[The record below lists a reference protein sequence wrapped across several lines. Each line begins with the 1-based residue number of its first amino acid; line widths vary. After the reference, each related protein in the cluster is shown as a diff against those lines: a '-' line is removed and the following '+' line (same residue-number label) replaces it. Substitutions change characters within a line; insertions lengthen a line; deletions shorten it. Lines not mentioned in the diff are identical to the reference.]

1 MKTLISSS
9 ENFRCN
15 ASLRWMRQFVSLGVL
30 YKYLRKSY
38 FILALT
44 FLFLGSLYAQSYN
57 DSGPPCRQPYN
68 DSGNPVWDEAK
79 YVAEMEAYES
89 CLGDWYRARDAEILR
104 KEREKALAQSAQL
117 LAEHNAAIVAQTTDS
132 ASQLSSLR
140 EVIYERDPNTGEVT
154 AEITTPYW
162 EQQRLRKEYG
172 RDGNGNIISTAVK
185 NASGNSF
192 LYPSTGNA
200 LFTERITSTP
210 HLNTGE
216 SAAGIYPSSQ
226 INGAGHSQ
234 YFRYHNA
241 FGLPTQ
247 EVDANGLVTQTN
259 YDGFG
264 RKIQQIHPDGNQ
276 TRWRYDYCAG
286 QATSSGSAGVPAGVG
301 ACPSTAV
308 LRTIEMLTNST
319 GAAIGPAS
327 ASFVDAQGRNV
338 LSQVQQFASAG
349 NYRWSTV
356 RTDYDA
362 LGRVSTKS
370 EPYFDGDAVSLTSYT
385 YDDLGRVTRQ
395 SRTNPYAPGGVE
407 LHTTDYNGRIITAK
421 NPAGYTQTRE
431 TDEFGRTVRLTDA
444 QGNQQS
450 YLFDA
455 WGNLHKTKDALGN
468 ITTIFYDFAGN
479 KARMVDPD
487 MGVWAYEHDPL
498 GQLRSQT
505 NPKGQVTT
513 MAYDTMGRI
522 TNRSESDLV
531 SNWIYDT
538 SAGTSCA
545 TGRTSKGNLCETK
558 TDNGYRRS
566 NQYDALNRIIQSA
579 TTLATG
585 TAYIS
590 KIAYNADGRIARQT
604 WPTSLTADNV
614 YDSLGTLT
622 EMRLAP
628 SGQTLWKRGS
638 NNARGQFTQ
647 VTYGNGI
654 ATINAYEPNTGLLQT
669 SKAGPASS
677 PGNASTLDLR
687 YHYNALGH
695 LVVRH
700 DVTNAAHEIFSYDSL
715 NRLTEQMLTTAP
727 GTIRSVSYGYN
738 AIGNILSNSDVGNYR
753 YAATG
758 TGRPHALLSIKGQAG
773 KLANPVYTYD
783 AHGNITSVASSN
795 GAGRTHTWTSFDNPL
810 EFQIKEIDG
819 SAAQASFLYG
829 SDHQRIREVTRQTKG
844 GVTTQKTLAVL
855 HPDNAGAL
863 YFERETTDSG
873 PQAGKVENRH
883 YLSAEKGAFLLITS
897 NGALQADP
905 NIAAPVALTGAEQR
919 YWHKDHLGS
928 IVASTNANPSVIE
941 RLAYEP
947 FGKRRFTGGQFDQT
961 GTIDAQSTS
970 RGFTGHEHLD
980 GLDFIHMNARVYD
993 PDIGRFLSPDPT
1005 VPGAHNPQAFN
1016 RYTYAFNSPL
1026 NLVDPDGFEPRSGP
1040 HGYSD
1045 GSKDQPTSTGSSS
1058 SGSRM
1063 ATPDNLGQGRATTG
1077 AEPKAAKNADG
1088 LGFKGDLDN
1097 YRSRMR
1103 SAQSTIAVGRTQG
1116 DIDDA
1121 QRSSKEF
1128 VAENAPGSGLFDA
1141 KEQFDKGTIGGYALG
1156 AAMVAGELPGV
1167 KQARLGLKFGA
1178 KVGRLGNEATRKHVG
1193 EVATEMQKRGWNIT
1207 GGGGRGPETYLPG
1220 PGGARQGSSFPD
1232 ITATKNGKTLHVN
1245 TVDTRADG
1253 VTLTTREA
1261 TNANRIRTQTGGHVL
1276 TIPKPE

>member
-1 MKTLISSS
+1 MPFCMTYKLAHSAHDLIQFDYKAFMSLLAVTKLANKLRGLHASKQYALVSSAASALPTLWFAMGIA
-9 ENFRCN
+9 FGLPF
-15 ASLRWMRQFVSLGVL
+15 ASFAADPNNHLDSTRTVS
-30 YKYLRKSY
+30 YE
-38 FILALT
+38 
-44 FLFLGSLYAQSYN
+44 
-57 DSGPPCRQPYN
+57 RQP
-68 DSGNPVWDEAK
+68 
-79 YVAEMEAYES
+79 
-89 CLGDWYRARDAEILR
+89 L
-104 KEREKALAQSAQL
+104 
-117 LAEHNAAIVAQTTDS
+117 
-132 ASQLSSLR
+132 
-140 EVIYERDPNTGEVT
+140 TGQVT
-154 AEITTPYW
+154 AEISLPDSAEHCLLKEIAYDIYGNVSGTVAKNCTTPAATGLAVFAPRN
-162 EQQRLRKEYG
+162 E
-172 RDGNGNIISTAVK
+172 STDYAA
-185 NASGNSF
+185 NAD
-192 LYPSTGNA
+192 NA
-200 LFTERITSTP
+200 Q
-210 HLNTGE
+210 
-216 SAAGIYPSSQ
+216 GIFPGSKT
-226 INGAGHSQ
+226 NPAGHTQ
-234 YFRYHNA
+234 FMQHHNA

-247 EVDANGLVTQTN
+247 EVDANGQVTQTM
-259 YDGFG
+259 YDSLG

-286 QATSSGSAGVPAGVG
+286 QAPGSGSADVPAGIS
-301 ACPSTAV
+301 ACPGTAV
-308 LRTIEMLTNST
+308 LRTIETPTNSA
-319 GAAIGPAS
+319 GVPNGPAS
-327 ASFVDAQGRNV
+327 ANFVDAQGRTV
-338 LSQVQQFASAG
+338 MSQVQQFASVGAA
-349 NYRWSTV
+349 YRWSTV
-356 RTDYDA
+356 QNAYDA

-455 WGNLHKTKDALGN
+455 WGNLSKTKDALGN
-468 ITTIFYDFAGN
+468 VTTIGYDISGH
-479 KARMVDPD
+479 KSSMIDPD
-487 MGVWAYEHDPL
+487 MGTWAYMHDPL
-498 GQLRSQT
+498 GQLISQT

-513 MAYDTMGRI
+513 MAYDTLGRM
-522 TNRSESDLV
+522 TARNELDLV
-531 SNWIYDT
+531 SSWYYDQT
-538 SAGTSCA
+538 AAGSSCSDNGQVPA
-545 TGRTSKGNLCETK
+545 APCVPGTQCVAAYYKGPPTNGQLCET
-558 TDNGYRRS
+558 TATNGYRRL
-566 NQYDALNRIIQSA
+566 NQYDTLNRIQKSA

-585 TAYIS
+585 SPYIS
-590 KIAYNADGRIARQT
+590 KIAYNADGRVARQT
-604 WPTSLTADNV
+604 WPTGLTADNV

-628 SGQTLWKRGS
+628 SGQSLWKRGS

-654 ATINAYEPNTGLLQT
+654 ATINAYEPNTGLMQT

-738 AIGNILSNSDVGNYR
+738 AIGNILSNSDVGNYS
-753 YAATG
+753 YAPVG

-773 KLANPVYTYD
+773 KLANPRYSYD
-783 AHGNITSVASSN
+783 THGNITSVASSN

-928 IVASTNANPSVIE
+928 IVASTNASVNGASPSVIE

-947 FGKRRFTGGQFDQT
+947 FGKRRFPGGQFDPT
-961 GTIDAQSTS
+961 GTIDAQSTN

-1026 NLVDPDGFEPRSGP
+1026 NLIDPDGFEPRSGP

-1045 GSKDQPTSTGSSS
+1045 GSKDQPISSGSSGSSS
-1058 SGSRM
+1058 KAG
-1063 ATPDNLGQGRATTG
+1063 TPDNLGQGRATTG
-1077 AEPKAAKNADG
+1077 ADPKASKNADG

-1097 YRSRMR
+1097 FGKGLRNGNLSVLDGTRP
-1103 SAQSTIAVGRTQG
+1103 
-1116 DIDDA
+1116 IDSLA
-1121 QRSSKEF
+1121 Y
-1128 VAENAPGSGLFDA
+1128 N
-1141 KEQFDKGTIGGYALG
+1141 LG
-1156 AAMVAGELPGV
+1156 
-1167 KQARLGLKFGA
+1167 
-1178 KVGRLGNEATRKHVG
+1178 
-1193 EVATEMQKRGWNIT
+1193 
-1207 GGGGRGPETYLPG
+1207 
-1220 PGGARQGSSFPD
+1220 
-1232 ITATKNGKTLHVN
+1232 
-1245 TVDTRADG
+1245 VDTRNFLRDNLGITDFSEAKKLFTDG
-1253 VTLTTREA
+1253 DYFKSSMYSLTGLGSLGLTVISGGEGAVVKAGVREA
-1261 TNANRIRTQTGGHVL
+1261 LVAKGLTLKPGPFAKESIPGHLGKPTTAEQKQVNALMDKNGCHTCGTKDPGTKRGNAVVDHQPPQAFGETKQFLPHCINCMRRQGGETL
-1276 TIPKPE
+1276 QQLIKKGGN